1 MVSSPL
7 ASLIHS
13 LFVTIFS
20 LSYYTNA
27 SFAASPGQV
36 TAIPSWKVQSSSKIP
51 IDVSKLSSL
60 SFNTSSWYTIGSYGT
75 LMSALISNN
84 MYTDA
89 SIFYSTNLQQA
100 DTSQFQVPWL
110 YRSTFTL
117 LASTGS
123 HFQLKTHGI
132 TSRADIYLNG
142 QQVAKKEVQAG
153 AYSGL
158 TYDVS
163 SVVKQEN
170 VLLVKVYPTDYNRD
184 FALGFVDWN
193 PYPPDNGT
201 GIWRDVEIQHTGPVS
216 LSLPRVITALDGQVT
231 LKLDVKSWEENDVQ
245 GEVICKI
252 IDDKG
257 KELGYSRAEFRLQSK
272 GQQTV
277 GLSLKVKEPE
287 IWWPKQWGAQPLY
300 TTSCVA
306 STGAGISDITKAV
319 KFGIRIVT
327 SKLNAHNDTVFS
339 INGKPFQ
346 VLGAGYTSDIFL
358 RFDERKLRTQ
368 FEYMLDMGLNTVR
381 LEGKQEHPAL
391 YTLADELGLMVM
403 AGWECCD
410 KWEGW
415 SYNDEGSGVTWTSP
429 DYVIANNSM
438 RHEAEMMQ
446 HHPSM
451 LAFLVGSDFWPDDK
465 ATKIYV
471 DTLKAFDWNVPII
484 ASASQRGFPDAL
496 GNGGMKM
503 DGPYDWVSPNYWY
516 DEQNRLG
523 AAFGFGSELGAG
535 VGTPEL
541 GSLKKF
547 LSSSDQE
554 DLWKAP
560 NKGLYHMST
569 NVSSF
574 YTREIYNTGLWR
586 RYGAPTS
593 LSNYL
598 LKAQMADYEAT
609 RAQFEAYAAR
619 WNDKRPATGLIYWM
633 LNNAWPSLHWN
644 LFDYYLR
651 PAGSFFG
658 VKTASRVEHVAYDYE
673 KKEVYLINRSL
684 DKTGARRVDI
694 ELITLDGTVIHKSTV
709 SINTSPNESKLLSTT
724 LAAAMANMKNVSL
737 LRLIL
742 SSSTGVLSR
751 NVYWLSS
758 SIDVLDWEN
767 STWYHT
773 PLTAYANFTTMST
786 MSPATV
792 SVTMGKGIVVL
803 ENKAEVPAVFVRLE
817 LVDAVGNDIL
827 PVTWEDNYVSLWP
840 GEKMELAV
848 RFEGTHPGAKVQ
860 YEGRNVKPGSVAV
873 AAKGRY

>member
-1 MVSSPL
+1 M
-7 ASLIHS
+7 
-13 LFVTIFS
+13 
-20 LSYYTNA
+20 
-27 SFAASPGQV
+27 FAASCSNLVLLLISFTHYTTVAHASVLENLSPIS
-36 TAIPSWKVQSSSKIP
+36 AWKLQSSSKTGS
-51 IDVSKLSSL
+51 DVTKISSPN
-60 SFNTSSWYTIGSYGT
+60 FDTSSWYTISSHGT
-75 LMSALISNN
+75 LMSALVSNKV
-84 MYTDA
+84 YSD
-89 SIFYSTNLQQA
+89 IDLFYSTTLGKV
-100 DTSQFQVPWL
+100 DGSQFQVPWF
-110 YRSTFTL
+110 YRSTFALPTDN
-117 LASTGS
+117 GS
-123 HFQLKTHGI
+123 HFHLKTHGI
-132 TSRADIYLNG
+132 TSRADVYLNG
-142 QQVAKKEVQAG
+142 QQIASKDVQAG

-163 SVVKQEN
+163 PVVKKDN

-201 GIWRDVEIQHTGPVS
+201 GIWRDVEIKQTGPVS
-216 LSLPRVITALDGQVT
+216 LSSPRVLATLDGRVT
-231 LKLDVKSWEENDVQ
+231 LKLDVRSWENNGVQ
-245 GEVICKI
+245 GEIRCKVL
-252 IDDKG
+252 DNKG
-257 KELGYSRAEFRLQSK
+257 SELGYPRTEFRIQSK
-272 GQQTV
+272 AQQTV
-277 GLSLKVKEPE
+277 GLSLKIKEPK
-287 IWWPKQWGAQPLY
+287 IWWPRQWGTQPLY
-300 TTSCVA
+300 TTICVA
-306 STGAGISDITKAV
+306 STGAGISDTTKAV
-319 KFGIRIVT
+319 RFGIRTVT
-327 SKLNAHNDTVFS
+327 SKLNAHNDTIFS

-358 RFDERKLRTQ
+358 RFDEKKLRTQ

-381 LEGKQEHPAL
+381 LEGKQEHPTL
-391 YTLADELGLMVM
+391 YSLADELGLMVM

-415 SYNDEGSGVTWTSP
+415 IYNDEGSGRTWTSP
-429 DYVIANNSM
+429 DYTIANVSM

-451 LAFLVGSDFWPDDK
+451 LTFLVGSDFWPDDK
-465 ATKIYV
+465 ATAIYLSA
-471 DTLKAFDWNVPII
+471 LKAYDWNVPVI

-516 DEQNRLG
+516 DDQTRLG

-574 YTREIYNTGLWR
+574 YTREIYNTGLWN

-593 LSNYL
+593 LEDYL

-609 RAQFEAYAAR
+609 RSQFEAYAAK
-619 WNDKRPATGLIYWM
+619 WSAERPATGLIYWM

-658 VKTASRVEHVAYDYE
+658 VKTAGHLEHIVWNYE
-673 KKEVYLINRSL
+673 KEEVYIINRSL
-684 DKTGARRVDI
+684 DETGGRQVAI
-694 ELITLDGTVIHKSTV
+694 ELIGLDGSVLHKNNV
-709 SINTSPNESKLLSTT
+709 SADTSPNESKLLSTT
-724 LAAAMANMKNVSL
+724 LAPAIAKIKDVAL
-737 LRLIL
+737 LRLVL
-742 SSSTGVLSR
+742 SDGKDILSR

-758 SIDVLDWEN
+758 SADVLDWEN

-773 PLTAYANFTTMST
+773 PLTAYSDFSAIGKMAQANL
-786 MSPATV
+786 AV
-792 SVTMGKGIVVL
+792 SVEKGKVVL
-803 ENKAEVPAVFVRLE
+803 ENRSKVPAVFVRLE
-817 LVDAVGNDIL
+817 LVDDKGEDIL

-840 GEKMELAV
+840 QEKMEIAV
-848 RFEGTHPGAKVQ
+848 TFSGVHAGAKIQ
-860 YEGRNVKPGSVAV
+860 YAGRNVKA
-873 AAKGRY
+873 GRLPLVGN